1 MSPQDLGEAG
11 SQKQNWK
18 ESLGRQE
25 MRKLALLAALVVAVP
40 MASWAS
46 GSVDFKNFG
55 GKAYYGN
62 GVLTTRSYGS
72 HFTLINGMN
81 GHSYSGA
88 NLGKLVFSTGH
99 MMAGGSLNKGGTFA
113 AGGSFTIIG
122 SGKNGVTGGT
132 LFAGK
137 FSGPT
142 TWTVTTSGGMTYYTL
157 TGAVTGTW
165 AGGRTVIGTVTL
177 NLVGKAGCKTC
188 LHFVGGTVNLPL
200 PVPEPGTLSLLG
212 AGLVGLAGVVRRRA
226 IHA

>member
-1 MSPQDLGEAG
+1 
-11 SQKQNWK
+11 
-18 ESLGRQE
+18 

-46 GSVDFKNFG
+46 GSVDFKGFG

-81 GHSYSGA
+81 GHNYSGA
-88 NLGKLVFSTGH
+88 NLGKLVFSTGSKTD
-99 MMAGGSLNKGGTFA
+99 GNITKGVSHFA

-122 SGKNGVTGGT
+122 SGKNGVPGGT

-142 TWTVTTSGGMTYYTL
+142 TWTVTTSGGMSHYTL
-157 TGAVTGTW
+157 TGTVSGTW
-165 AGGRTVIGTVTL
+165 AGGRTVNGTVTL
-177 NLVGKAGCKTC
+177 NLVGKAGCRTC
-188 LHFVGGTVNLPL
+188 LQIVGGTVSLPL
-200 PVPEPGTLSLLG
+200 PVPEPGTLSMLG
-212 AGLVGLAGVVRRRA
+212 AGLVGLAGVVRRRM

>member
-1 MSPQDLGEAG
+1 
-11 SQKQNWK
+11 
-18 ESLGRQE
+18 
-25 MRKLALLAALVVAVP
+25 MRKLALLAVLVVAVP

-62 GVLTTRSYGS
+62 GVLTTRAIGS
-72 HFTLINGMN
+72 QYSLINGLN
-81 GHSYSGA
+81 GKNYKGA
-88 NLGKLVFSTGH
+88 GLGKMVFTTGKLSS
-99 MMAGGSLNKGGTFA
+99 GSLTKGATFA
-113 AGGSFTIIG
+113 AGGSFTIMG
-122 SGKNGVTGGT
+122 SGKNGVPGGV

-142 TWTVTTSGGMTYYTL
+142 TWTVTTSGGITHYTL
-157 TGAVTGTW
+157 TGTVTGKWT
-165 AGGRTVIGTVTL
+165 GGRTVTGTVTL
-177 NLVGKAGCKTC
+177 TLVGTKGCKTC
-188 LHFVGGTVNLPL
+188 LHFAGGTVNLPL

>member
-1 MSPQDLGEAG
+1 
-11 SQKQNWK
+11 
-18 ESLGRQE
+18 

-72 HFTLINGMN
+72 HFTLINGLN
-81 GHSYSGA
+81 GKNYSGA
-88 NLGKLVFSTGH
+88 NVGKLVFSTGK
-99 MMAGGSLNKGGTFA
+99 MMAGGSLTKGGTFA

-122 SGKNGVTGGT
+122 SGKNGVSGGT

-142 TWTVTTSGGMTYYTL
+142 TWTVTTSGGITHYSL
-157 TGAVTGTW
+157 TGTVTGKW
-165 AGGRTVIGTVTL
+165 AGGRTVTGTVTL
-177 NLVGKAGCKTC
+177 NLVGTKGCKTC
-188 LHFVGGTVNLPL
+188 LHFVGGTVSLPL